1 MQWCTAAEYVNT
13 HTCSQVQDTVVL
25 VIDRQHD
32 VRNHVGNLVVSGQ
45 VERGHSN
52 GSDHILNLWVVPDHS
67 KVLDVVGSFWAGVF
81 ADALG
86 KEAMVS

>member
-1 MQWCTAAEYVNT
+1 M
-13 HTCSQVQDTVVL
+13 L

-32 VRNHVGNLVVSGQ
+32 VRNHVGNLIVSGQ
-45 VERGHSN
+45 VERGHPN

-67 KVLDVVGSFWAGVF
+67 EVLDVVGSSWGGVF

-86 KEAMVS
+86 KEAIVR